1 MERVEKGKWAYMA
14 YRAVTYSLS
23 PFLYLHLQWRRLKG
37 LEHPLRWPERLARP
51 SLPRPPGP
59 LLYFH
64 AVSLGEGMAAIPLI
78 NHCTVQRPDLNVLM
92 TTATNSAFDVIKDRL
107 PNSVLYQ
114 FAPLDTPAAM
124 DSFLGYW
131 RPNAVILMES
141 ELWPNLILGAS
152 KKGII
157 VALLNARVSKK
168 SFSRWSGTIA
178 QSLLVLMLSKF
189 SLIIPL
195 STLQAINF
203 QLLHAPPFVINFV
216 GDLKYGMPTH
226 LINTVGPATDEAY
239 ANTFS
244 ATGET
249 DDSEKT
255 NAEIKDLQ
263 LQLSNRQVW
272 MASSI
277 HDGEE
282 EVILEVHKDLLQKY
296 PDLITIIVPRHPQQR
311 KKISL
316 ALKREGLE
324 AVFRSHEKKIMPSTN
339 VYVTDT
345 LGELRS
351 LYRLTPIAVMGGSFI
366 PGLAGHNFSEAAA
379 AGCAILTGCHIG
391 HFSHMV
397 ASMLRLNSM
406 AVLQVSGS
414 TELSEALEELFS
426 NTDSLEARRA
436 AAKQAARALSNGIV
450 ERVWN
455 LIDLHVVRKAIGSE
469 IGKRKCWR
477 NPGWVTQVG
486 HPGLTCTSMRI
497 QLFACPTWVTPSFPI

>member
-1 MERVEKGKWAYMA
+1 MKRVEKGKWAYTV
-14 YRAVTYSLS
+14 YRAVTYTLS
-23 PFLYLHLQWRRLKG
+23 PFAYLHLQWRRLKG

-59 LLYFH
+59 LLCFH

-78 NHCTVQRPDLNVLM
+78 NHCVSQRPHLNVLM
-92 TTATNSAFDVIKDRL
+92 TTTTNSAFEVIKDRL
-107 PNSVLYQ
+107 PSCVLYQ
-114 FAPLDTPAAM
+114 FAPLDTPAAV

-131 RPNAVILMES
+131 RPNAIVLMES
-141 ELWPNLILGAS
+141 ELWPNLILSAS
-152 KKGII
+152 KKGIV
-157 VALLNARVSKK
+157 VALLNARVSEK

-178 QSLLVLMLSKF
+178 QSLIMLMLSKF

-203 QLLHAPPFVINFV
+203 QLLHAPPFVINFA
-216 GDLKYGMPTH
+216 GDLKY
-226 LINTVGPATDEAY
+226 
-239 ANTFS
+239 

-249 DDSEKT
+249 DDSKKM

-263 LQLSNRQVW
+263 IQLSNRQVW

-282 EVILEVHKDLLQKY
+282 GVILAVHNDLLQKY

-311 KKISL
+311 EQISL
-316 ALKREGLE
+316 ALQREGLE
-324 AVFRSHEKKIMPSTN
+324 AVFRSQEKKIMPSTN
-339 VYVTDT
+339 LYVADT

-351 LYRLTPIAVMGGSFI
+351 LYRLTPVAVMGGSFL
-366 PGLAGHNFSEAAA
+366 PGLTGHNFSEAAA
-379 AGCAILTGCHIG
+379 AGCAILTGHHIG

-397 ASMLRLNSM
+397 ASMLHLNPM

-414 TELSEALEELFS
+414 TELAEALDALFS
-426 NTDSLEARRA
+426 DTDALEARRA
-436 AAKQAARALSNGIV
+436 AAKQAAHILSNGIV

-455 LIDLHVVRKAIGSE
+455 LLDLHVVRKAISPD
-469 IGKRKCWR
+469 IGKSPQWD
-477 NPGWVTQVG
+477 
-486 HPGLTCTSMRI
+486 TSYLEGI
-497 QLFACPTWVTPSFPI
+497 